1 MDREYGYLFA
11 NISVAV
17 FTLVVNT
24 WAGLI
29 ILRKERTRIH
39 MLIVYDCVANILSSL
54 HTGFFQ
60 VKTLHKM
67 LKALIVS
74 LLWKKLTKKI
84 YGLVVLCRVLK

>member
-1 MDREYGYLFA
+1 MDKEYGYLFA

-60 VKTLHKM
+60 VKNKQRPC
-67 LKALIVS
+67 
-74 LLWKKLTKKI
+74 KKTQTQLSK
-84 YGLVVLCRVLK
+84 LPL

>member
-1 MDREYGYLFA
+1 MDKEYGYLFA

-60 VKTLHKM
+60 VKTLHKN
-67 LKALIVS
+67 INS
-74 LLWKKLTKKI
+74 
-84 YGLVVLCRVLK
+84 VVKVTNVTTYC